1 MSQLPRLTL
10 AVFLISQAIASAAP
24 LIRVLAWDAPVAAR
38 KLALACGESV
48 VEITG
53 MHPEKRTSQI
63 KLKGDGP
70 ILLQA
75 LDRKNAEGKAAER
88 ACTIPATMAHPL
100 LLLMPDAADPTG
112 LRVIVFDDDPA
123 GFHWGSYRFLNATPK
138 ELVVQLEKK
147 AVRVPTGWVPI
158 DLDLGGE
165 TRGIGARL
173 ALAEAMEKPLYS
185 AVWEYDTGIRT
196 LCFIVPGTDP
206 QVAPIAMKAVP
217 EDRRTL
223 ELESRAGKGK
233 PATPSP

>member
-1 MSQLPRLTL
+1 MPQLPRFTL
-10 AVFLISQAIASAAP
+10 AVFLISHAFASAAP

-38 KLALACGESV
+38 KLALASGGSV

-63 KLKGDGP
+63 QLKGDGP
-70 ILLQA
+70 IQLRA

-100 LLLMPDAADPTG
+100 LLLMADAADPTG

-147 AVRVPTGWVPI
+147 VVRVPTGWVPV

-196 LCFIVPGTDP
+196 LCFIVPGADP
-206 QVAPIAMKAVP
+206 QIAPVAMKAVP

-223 ELESRAGKGK
+223 ELESKARKDK
-233 PATPSP
+233 PSTPSP